1 MINLK
6 VVHGLLFCELMVKY
20 NGNLLKMENALI
32 DTGSG
37 GTILKAEIVEEI
49 GIIMEPGDPI
59 EVIRGVGGN
68 EFVYIKEIDEITID
82 GGKVENFKVEVG
94 AMEYG
99 FSIDAIIGLDLLM
112 ELGAKIDL
120 QTLEMHQ

>member
-1 MINLK
+1 MIKLK

-20 NGNLLKMENALI
+20 DGKIIKLDNSLI

-37 GTILKAEIVEEI
+37 GTILKAELLEEI

-68 EFVYIKEIDEITID
+68 EFVYIKKIEELIID
-82 GGKVENFKVEVG
+82 GSSVENFKVE
-94 AMEYG
+94 
-99 FSIDAIIGLDLLM
+99 
-112 ELGAKIDL
+112 IDL
-120 QTLEMHQ
+120 RTLEMHQ